1 MALET
6 GKKSVFRA
14 GAYVYVEGD
23 EDSNDIY
30 IVEKG
35 EVGLHGNNDRIK
47 LHKPLVRQ
55 GEVFGFTSTL
65 CKRPRME
72 SAIAR
77 RDSVIITLQRERFI
91 ELVQQNPKVAI
102 KILNYFANELRT
114 YNEMMFSLDP
124 QDDDIIPDETRLF
137 DLARHYRLAG
147 RPDYAR
153 HALESCAAQYPG
165 GAHSAEIR
173 SLLAET
179 HGPDAP
185 PSAGPIE
192 NGSSRIYRDGQMIFA
207 EFEKGEDC
215 FIIKEGR
222 VKIIKVGGG
231 QEILLSVLK
240 DGDIF
245 GELAIISNKPRNA
258 TAISMGTTTLL
269 SIKKENFS
277 EVLTKSSAIASKI
290 FMAISQRIWFTYIRL
305 ESKVYAHPI
314 TRIYA
319 FLENKLLEDRVS
331 LKSTKPVTLTF
342 GIDELLRMSAIPA
355 AQSEKAM
362 GILLD
367 DTNLEFNFGQVAI
380 DNPSV
385 LSTKA
390 KFYRSRD
397 HIASW
402 DDDASA
408 RKEQRRSS
416 EPAREPEAAAE
427 PGEEIPRARSA
438 ESSGETGPMDSPGD
452 TEPDS
457 RRDADLKL
465 PSEEISFD

>member
-1 MALET
+1 MAPET

-23 EDSNDIY
+23 EDSNDIF

-77 RDSVIITLQRERFI
+77 RDSLIITLKRERFI
-91 ELVQQNPKVAI
+91 ELVQNNPKVAI

-114 YNEMMFSLDP
+114 YNEMMLSLDP
-124 QDDDIIPDETRLF
+124 QDDDFIEDETRLF
-137 DLARHYRLAG
+137 DLARHYRLSG
-147 RPDYAR
+147 RHDYAR
-153 HALESCAAQYPG
+153 HILESCAEQYPG
-165 GAHSAEIR
+165 GAHSGEIR
-173 SLLAET
+173 SLLAEMR
-179 HGPDAP
+179 GPDAS
-185 PSAGPIE
+185 PSAGLIE
-192 NGSSRIYRDGQMIFA
+192 NGSSGIFRDGQMIFA
-207 EFEKGEDC
+207 EFEKGDDL

-231 QEILLSVLK
+231 QEVLLSVLK
-240 DGDIF
+240 GGDIF

-269 SIKKENFS
+269 SIKKENFA
-277 EVLTKSSAIASKI
+277 EVLAKSSAIASKI

-305 ESKVYAHPI
+305 ESKVYAQPI

-331 LKSTKPVTLTF
+331 LKSTGSVTLTF
-342 GIDELLRMSAIPA
+342 GIDELLRMSGIPV

-362 GILLD
+362 GTLLD
-367 DTNLEFNFGQVAI
+367 DPNLEFNFGQVSI
-380 DNPSV
+380 ENPSV

-397 HIASW
+397 HISSW
-402 DDDASA
+402 DGDSPS
-408 RKEQRRSS
+408 RKEQHRSAA
-416 EPAREPEAAAE
+416 PAR
-427 PGEEIPRARSA
+427 RAGAGADPDEGGPPARPA
-438 ESSGETGPMDSPGD
+438 GPLDETGPMDGIER
-452 TEPDS
+452 TEPAV
-457 RRDADLKL
+457 RDDAGLKL
-465 PSEEISFD
+465 PSEEINFD

>member
-14 GAYVYVEGD
+14 GAYIYIEGD
-23 EDSNDIY
+23 EDPSDIY

-65 CKRPRME
+65 CRRPRME

-77 RDSVIITLQRERFI
+77 RDSVIITLKRERFI

-124 QDDDIIPDETRLF
+124 PEDEFIPDETRLF
-137 DLARHYRLAG
+137 DLARHYRLTG
-147 RPDYAR
+147 RPDYTR
-153 HALESCAAQYPG
+153 HILESCLGQYPD
-165 GAHSAEIR
+165 GAHSHEVSAMLEEMR
-173 SLLAET
+173 GANT
-179 HGPDAP
+179 AAP
-185 PSAGPIE
+185 VGPIV
-192 NGSSRIYRDGQMIFA
+192 NGPSIVFRDGQMIFA
-207 EFEKGEDC
+207 EFEKGEDL
-215 FIIKEGR
+215 FVIKEGK
-222 VKIIKVGGG
+222 VKIIKVGGE

-269 SIKKENFS
+269 SIKKENFA
-277 EVLTKSSAIASKI
+277 EILGKSGAMASKI
-290 FMAISQRIWFTYIRL
+290 FMALSQRIWFTYIRL
-305 ESKVYAHPI
+305 ESKVYSHPV

-331 LKSTKPVTLTF
+331 LKSTKPVTLNF

-355 AQSEKAM
+355 AQGEKSM
-362 GILLD
+362 GLLLD
-367 DTNLEFNFGQVAI
+367 DPNLEFNFGQVFI

-385 LSTKA
+385 LSTRA

-402 DDDASA
+402 DDDALS
-408 RKEQRRSS
+408 R
-416 EPAREPEAAAE
+416 REPRRAAERVRGEAAETTDEEEGRPEERPEGAPTPEYAE
-427 PGEEIPRARSA
+427 GPGPSA
-438 ESSGETGPMDSPGD
+438 GEDG
-452 TEPDS
+452 
-457 RRDADLKL
+457 RDKSLRL

>member
-6 GKKSVFRA
+6 GKKSVFKA
-14 GAYVYVEGD
+14 GAYIYVEGD
-23 EDSNDIY
+23 EDPNDIF

-65 CKRPRME
+65 CRRPRME

-77 RDSVIITLQRERFI
+77 RDSVIITLKRERFI

-124 QDDDIIPDETRLF
+124 PDDDFIPDETRLF

-153 HALESCAAQYPG
+153 HIIESCARQYPD
-165 GAHSAEIR
+165 GAHAGEVRAMLEEMRGSN
-173 SLLAET
+173 
-179 HGPDAP
+179 AP
-185 PSAGPIE
+185 APAGPIV
-192 NGSSRIYRDGQMIFA
+192 NGSSLVYRDGQMIFA
-207 EFEKGEDC
+207 EFEKGEDL
-215 FIIKEGR
+215 FVIKEGR
-222 VKIIKVGGG
+222 VKIVKVGSG

-258 TAISMGTTTLL
+258 TALSMGTTTLL
-269 SIKKENFS
+269 SIKKDNFA
-277 EVLTKSSAIASKI
+277 EILGKSAAMASKI
-290 FMAISQRIWFTYIRL
+290 FMAISQRIWFTYIRR

-355 AQSEKAM
+355 AQGEKAM
-362 GILLD
+362 GVLLD
-367 DTNLEFNFGQVAI
+367 DPNLEFNFGQVFI

-402 DDDASA
+402 DDDAPSRREA
-408 RKEQRRSS
+408 RRVSDET
-416 EPAREPEAAAE
+416 RETAEETVLEETGMPEERTGRNDAPEYADGADA
-427 PGEEIPRARSA
+427 PV
-438 ESSGETGPMDSPGD
+438 GETGRDDSL
-452 TEPDS
+452 
-457 RRDADLKL
+457 RL
-465 PSEEISFD
+465 PSEEINFD

>member
-6 GKKSVFRA
+6 GKKSVFKA
-14 GAYVYVEGD
+14 GAYIYIEGD
-23 EDSNDIY
+23 EDPSDIF

-65 CKRPRME
+65 CRRPRME

-77 RDSVIITLQRERFI
+77 RDSVIITLKRERFI

-124 QDDDIIPDETRLF
+124 SDDDYISDDTRLF

-153 HALESCAAQYPG
+153 HIIESYARQYPD
-165 GAHSAEIR
+165 GAHSEEVRAMLEEMR
-173 SLLAET
+173 
-179 HGPDAP
+179 GPNAP
-185 PSAGPIE
+185 APAGPIV
-192 NGSSRIYRDGQMIFA
+192 NGSSLVYRDGQMIFA
-207 EFEKGEDC
+207 EFEKGEDL
-215 FIIKEGR
+215 FVIKEGR
-222 VKIIKVGGG
+222 VKIVKVGGG
-231 QEILLSVLK
+231 QEILLSVLR

-258 TAISMGTTTLL
+258 TAISMGATTLL
-269 SIKKENFS
+269 SIKKENFT
-277 EVLTKSSAIASKI
+277 EILGKSAAMASKI

-305 ESKVYAHPI
+305 ESKVYTHPI

-319 FLENKLLEDRVS
+319 FLENKLLEDRIS
-331 LKSTKPVTLTF
+331 LKSTKPVTFPF

-362 GILLD
+362 NVLLD
-367 DTNLEFNFGQVAI
+367 DPNLEFNFGQVFI

-402 DDDASA
+402 DDDAPS
-408 RKEQRRSS
+408 R
-416 EPAREPEAAAE
+416 REPRRMSDQTRESVEEAAPAGTLTPE
-427 PGEEIPRARSA
+427 ETTGRTAALEYADGPGAPG
-438 ESSGETGPMDSPGD
+438 GETQRDDSL
-452 TEPDS
+452 
-457 RRDADLKL
+457 RL
-465 PSEEISFD
+465 PSEEINFD